1 MMREIGK
8 QIATS
13 MFCGVACKK
22 IIKDMLSELRG
33 CSYPDK
39 PTLSPRLKMLLD
51 LRSLIVDV

>member
-13 MFCGVACKK
+13 MFCGVARKK

-33 CSYPDK
+33 GSYPVTYFI
-39 PTLSPRLKMLLD
+39 PQT
-51 LRSLIVDV
+51 